1 MSIIDI
7 NRDSWNKQ
15 ADRYQKNA
23 TFSFD
28 EVDYGNS
35 SYPKEKD
42 LKLIGDVKGKK
53 ILELGCG
60 GANCGIAL
68 AKQGAKMTCLDLS
81 SEQIKYAQNYAK
93 RENVDIRFITSA
105 IEDTSNFESKEF
117 DKVISICAFM
127 YVKDIDKVFQ
137 EVNRMLKLGGTF
149 VFSLNDPI
157 FYSVAFGSIWK
168 EDGISDNYFYTGEE
182 KWKWLDSDDFDF
194 ITYRRPIYE
203 YINFLIDAG
212 FSLERFYEF
221 ESARQ
226 NASEEEIALYKKYP
240 SLMVFKANKVRECN

>member
-1 MSIIDI
+1 MSIIDV

-23 TFSFD
+23 MFSFD

-35 SYPKEKD
+35 SCPKEKD

-81 SEQIKYAQNYAK
+81 SEQI
-93 RENVDIRFITSA
+93 
-105 IEDTSNFESKEF
+105 
-117 DKVISICAFM
+117 
-127 YVKDIDKVFQ
+127 
-137 EVNRMLKLGGTF
+137 NRMLKSGGTF

-168 EDGISDNYFYTGEE
+168 EDGISDN
-182 KWKWLDSDDFDF
+182 LN
-194 ITYRRPIYE
+194 I
-203 YINFLIDAG
+203 LI
-212 FSLERFYEF
+212 F
-221 ESARQ
+221 
-226 NASEEEIALYKKYP
+226 
-240 SLMVFKANKVRECN
+240 